1 MEDTIMTSQH
11 NQTAPESQNANHT
24 CCKHDSIQPVDSAHH
39 CQHANQTTATTEEV
53 AAAPV
58 KVKGSNDVQQ
68 NLSASFEV
76 MGLGMLGIFVFMAI
90 FFGMIKLM
98 EKVFP
103 HKGE

>member
-11 NQTAPESQNANHT
+11 NQTAPESQSSTHT
-24 CCKHDSIQPVDSAHH
+24 CCKHDSIQPVDSTH

-53 AAAPV
+53 AAPV
-58 KVKGSNDVQQ
+58 KVQGSKDVQH

-76 MGLGMLGIFVFMAI
+76 MGIGMLGIFIFMAI

-103 HKGE
+103 HKAE